1 MPDGSPRDP
10 PTRLWVGRTDV
21 GNPRGFPHPCDPSTA
36 VWVGRG
42 SCHQACFPSRIFQTG
57 LCAWVALNSTQAH
70 SLAMSVGFPQR
81 ETPRPGHAK
90 ALEPAAPV
98 LWHSATQRKLK
109 GYSPYNL

>member
-42 SCHQACFPSRIFQTG
+42 SCHQASCPSRIVQTG
-57 LCAWVALNSTQAH
+57 LFIHGALVRTMDEQSKLLCGWA
-70 SLAMSVGFPQR
+70 A
-81 ETPRPGHAK
+81 A
-90 ALEPAAPV
+90 AAPDTA
-98 LWHSATQRKLK
+98 S
-109 GYSPYNL
+109 